1 MSAHVTAN
9 RRIRNCSAAG
19 ALVTLVLVAVLT
31 PGVYPL
37 LLEKSAA
44 FAVPPNPTSPS
55 TKSLGNLQMTL
66 SAHVDDQH
74 RAAEAV
80 VAGEVP
86 PEQKV
91 DQQRLADVSLPSPTQ
106 PAAVRHFNATK
117 LALPPAVFT
126 TGSVVHIRQDQ
137 LESKR
142 VDCFVARADGQPA
155 RSSQDYRSPT
165 GEAIGDMNITD
176 ELAAD
181 ARQHQGRVCDPER
194 RIPIPV
200 ARPMLPPPR
209 AGIARTL
216 TTGKGPTT
224 KRAVANGVGVDIG
237 NQRGTEAGGGT
248 SEKRKVSGW

>member
-1 MSAHVTAN
+1 M
-9 RRIRNCSAAG
+9 
-19 ALVTLVLVAVLT
+19 LVLVAVLT

-37 LLEKSAA
+37 LLEQSAA
-44 FAVPPNPTSPS
+44 LALPPNQTSPS

-66 SAHVDDQH
+66 SADEDDQH
-74 RAAEAV
+74 RV
-80 VAGEVP
+80 SQAGVEGQVP
-86 PEQKV
+86 LEQKV

-106 PAAVRHFNATK
+106 PAAVTHSNATE
-117 LALPPAVFT
+117 LALPSAVFT
-126 TGSVVHIRQDQ
+126 TGSVVQIRQDQ

-142 VDCFVARADGQPA
+142 ADCIVARADGQPA

-209 AGIARTL
+209 AGIAGTL

-224 KRAVANGVGVDIG
+224 KKAVANGVGADIG
-237 NQRGTEAGGGT
+237 KQRSSEAGGGT